1 MATAHTAHLSHLGL
15 PVTDLAKSVAFYEK
29 WAGMKVQARVDDP
42 MGVRSARLMQKGG
55 GFVLSLL
62 VGPMPMPMPGVMH
75 LGFDCAT
82 KAEVDKIAADAKK
95 AGILTFGP
103 VDNGGDLGYQAYLTD
118 PDGNALEFAFGQKV
132 GLAGDAP
139 PA

>member
-1 MATAHTAHLSHLGL
+1 LATAKTAHLSHIGL

-29 WAGMKVQARVDDP
+29 WAGMKVQGKLDDP
-42 MGVRSARLMQKGG
+42 MGVRSTRLAQKAGE
-55 GFVLSLL
+55 FVLSLL
-62 VGPMPMPMPGVMH
+62 VGPMSMPMPGVMH
-75 LGFDCAT
+75 LGFDCAS

-103 VDNGGDLGYQAYLTD
+103 ADGGGGLGYQAFISD

-132 GLAGDAP
+132 GLTEE
-139 PA
+139 